1 MCIPPQ
7 KKKQHQHQHLLILSE
22 TKERKSQTLRVHHP
36 TRLRPAHDE
45 FHGFFGDGVE
55 LRLFFGDWN
64 MLKLEWNGFKTS
76 ETEESEV
83 HFGGFCKKHQKTI
96 KSYQKVDLLG
106 SLSLR
111 PQHEQ
116 FKYSMPP
123 WLLFWSQKETSF
135 VAGGGTKVIPVN
147 SSVFWLDGFER
158 FPQLPQVMDLQIVL
172 FSRPL
177 LKPEL
182 SMNDALPGVLSS
194 AGCRLECILAAL
206 VDTKKWKRTWKFH
219 SYVIKTYPSFV
230 NIVCY
235 RYITTKSIPFESWGT
250 FGAGSFENGQI
261 KCTSTNNNDK
271 CLQREQVQK
280 KAHQLKETPRSLE

>member
-1 MCIPPQ
+1 MNNLNIQCP
-7 KKKQHQHQHLLILSE
+7 
-22 TKERKSQTLRVHHP
+22 
-36 TRLRPAHDE
+36 
-45 FHGFFGDGVE
+45 HGCFSG
-55 LRLFFGDWN
+55 
-64 MLKLEWNGFKTS
+64 
-76 ETEESEV
+76 
-83 HFGGFCKKHQKTI
+83 H
-96 KSYQKVDLLG
+96 
-106 SLSLR
+106 
-111 PQHEQ
+111 
-116 FKYSMPP
+116 
-123 WLLFWSQKETSF
+123 KETSF